1 MTPAE
6 QLDKLEPTLRA
17 MAPDIL
23 RMGQMAHQGQAPF
36 VSLPYE
42 HFMVMAAFSMAWL
55 ADKNGGKAND

>member
-1 MTPAE
+1 MTPSD
-6 QLDKLEPTLRA
+6 QLAKLEPTLRA

-55 ADKNGGKAND
+55 ATKEAK

>member
-23 RMGQMAHQGQAPF
+23 RMGQMAYQGQAPF
-36 VSLPYE
+36 VPLPYE

-55 ADKNGGKAND
+55 ATKEAK